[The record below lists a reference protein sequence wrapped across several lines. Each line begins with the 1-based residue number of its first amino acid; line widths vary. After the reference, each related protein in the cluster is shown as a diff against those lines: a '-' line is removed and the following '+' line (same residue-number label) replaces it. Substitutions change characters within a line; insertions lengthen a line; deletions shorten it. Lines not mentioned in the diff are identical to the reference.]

1 MQTVSLAPAAS
12 TASLS
17 QPEPGLA
24 VQDLLDRA
32 ISLRPLLRE
41 RQAAHEEL
49 GAYSDELHATF
60 DRMGFY
66 RMVQPRMFGGY
77 EFSLPDYYRVMLEI
91 SRGDPG
97 VGWCLTLA
105 SSHCFLIASHWP
117 EQAQRELFGDAG
129 HFVAPHRAA
138 PMGTAT
144 RVPGGYGVKGRWNYS
159 SGVPHATH
167 FIATALADGDAG
179 PPTPVLV
186 VVPRGSYTI
195 LNDWG
200 GDEILGMRASGS
212 NSVEVDE
219 VVVPAHH
226 VVPFNAQFCRPE
238 DMQDGTPGTRLHGN
252 PMYLGRIMGTY
263 HASLVAIVVG
273 AARAA
278 IDEYE
283 RIIGSSKTLTDPNLL
298 RADHHDF
305 QRTLGLALGRT
316 DAAEA
321 ALMGSLAHYMHLCQR
336 WAANGTPFT
345 VEDNLRLRAAL
356 QHAGAMASDTVE
368 MLLRSA
374 GAFTT
379 KKGNRLQRYFR
390 DVIMYRTHNSAQ
402 AEEFATFVGRSRLGR
417 PVGMRGL

>member
-1 MQTVSLAPAAS
+1 MHTASLAPDAA
-12 TASLS
+12 TISLN

-24 VQDLLDRA
+24 PRQLLDRA
-32 ISLRPLLRE
+32 IALRPMLRE
-41 RQAAHEEL
+41 RQAEHEEL
-49 GAYSDELHATF
+49 GSYSDELHATF
-60 DRMGFY
+60 ERMGFY
-66 RMVQPRMFGGY
+66 RLIQPRMFGGY
-77 EFSLPDYYRVMLEI
+77 EFALPDYYRIMLEI

-105 SSHCFLIASHWP
+105 SSHSFLIASHWP
-117 EQAQRELFGDAG
+117 EQAQRELFGATG

-144 RVPGGYGVKGRWNYS
+144 RVANGYRVKGRWNYS

-167 FIATALADGDAG
+167 FIGTAMAENDAG
-179 PPTPVLV
+179 QPQPVLV
-186 VVPRGSYTI
+186 VVPHGNYKI
-195 LNDWG
+195 LKDWG

-212 NSVEVDE
+212 NSVEVDDA
-219 VVVPAHH
+219 VVPAHH

-238 DMQDGTPGTRLHGN
+238 DMKDGTPGTRLHGN

-263 HASLVAIVVG
+263 HASLVAIIIG

-278 IDEYE
+278 IDEYV
-283 RIIGSSKTLTDPNLL
+283 RIIETSKTLTDPNLL
-298 RADHHDF
+298 RADHYDF
-305 QRTLGLALGRT
+305 QRTLGLAIGRT

-321 ALMGSLAHYMHLCQR
+321 TLMGSMMHYMHLCER
-336 WAANGTPFT
+336 WAATGAPIS

-402 AEEFATFVGRSRLGR
+402 AEEFATFVGRARLGR